1 MDNRRTGNKH
11 YDIAQVTDHQEEIA
25 RLLALGR
32 STEEIC
38 EITGLTH
45 QTISN
50 VRNHPIIVEMIRALH
65 DSRNAQASDIT
76 QQIADVAPDAIALL
90 KRVIRNEYNE
100 EDDDNTLAAA
110 PEVADQ
116 IRSSLG
122 LLKTITPRL
131 NINLHKHLITSESI
145 EQIKQRAIEGAV
157 KPEEV
162 EHEIV
167 EDTTA

>member
-1 MDNRRTGNKH
+1 MDNRRTGNKN

-32 STEEIC
+32 PTEEIC
-38 EITGLTH
+38 NITGLTH

-76 QQIADVAPDAIALL
+76 QQIADVAPDAIKLL
-90 KRVIRNEYNE
+90 KQVIQN
-100 EDDDNTLAAA
+100 DVLS
-110 PEVADQ
+110 PENKMATDPEITDQ
-116 IRSSLG
+116 IRASLG

-131 NINLHKHLITSESI
+131 NINLHKHLITSESV
-145 EQIKQRAIEGAV
+145 EQIKQRAIEGAAE
-157 KPEEV
+157 PEEV
-162 EHEIV
+162 EHEII
-167 EDTTA
+167 EDSV

>member
-1 MDNRRTGNKH
+1 MMDNRRTGNKH

-25 RLLALGR
+25 RMLALGR
-32 STEEIC
+32 PVDEIC
-38 EITGLTH
+38 ETTGVCS

-50 VRNHPIIVEMIRALH
+50 VRNHPIIKEMIRVLH

-90 KRVIRNEYNE
+90 KRVIKNEYDE
-100 EDDDNTLAAA
+100 EDDDNTLAGA

-131 NINLHKHLITSESI
+131 NINLHKHLITSESV
-145 EQIKQRAIEGAV
+145 EQIKQRAIEGAAE
-157 KPEEV
+157 PEEV
-162 EHEIV
+162 EHEII
-167 EDTTA
+167 EDSV